1 MNDAPR
7 ELTSRLSDPVSRA
20 VLSDWL
26 TEQGRERSLQATIA
40 ALEISAIFGATATA
54 TAAATADDDVA
65 DDAGDDEAATAADDV
80 ADDAADD
87 EADDDDAD
95 DDDVAAYAADD
106 DDALKNNQM
115 LWMKGPNEMRDGLAI
130 VVVAGGWR
138 ALTRVGW
145 LRRVEGDEWELV
157 GARSVRTVGRY
168 VPLAELATI
177 GPVKDVSL
185 QQEAAEPEPIHRLLM
200 RRVLYCD
207 VAKWA
212 KEVPR
217 PKGWE
222 T

>member
-40 ALEISAIFGATATA
+40 ALEISATFAATA
-54 TAAATADDDVA
+54 TAATAAADDD
-65 DDAGDDEAATAADDV
+65 
-80 ADDAADD
+80 DDAA
-87 EADDDDAD
+87 AADDAD
-95 DDDVAAYAADD
+95 DDDDAAADDSADDSADDDD

-115 LWMKGPNEMRDGLAI
+115 LWMKGPDEMRNGLAI

-157 GARSVRTVGRY
+157 GCRSVRTVGRY

-185 QQEAAEPEPIHRLLM
+185 QQEAAEPEPVHRLLM